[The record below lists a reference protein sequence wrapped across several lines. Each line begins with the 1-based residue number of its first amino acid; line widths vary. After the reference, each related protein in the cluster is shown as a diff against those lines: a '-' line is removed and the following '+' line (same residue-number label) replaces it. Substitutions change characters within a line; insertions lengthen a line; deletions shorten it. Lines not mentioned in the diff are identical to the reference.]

1 MVPPLMISSSVA
13 SSVNGKRQGGNT
25 PGDTYGSS
33 HNYTTTSQ
41 KQKSEWTELME
52 QDAARFKEEN
62 EYVRKL
68 RKYKQKEF
76 AKSLEEQD

>member
-1 MVPPLMISSSVA
+1 
-13 SSVNGKRQGGNT
+13 
-25 PGDTYGSS
+25 
-33 HNYTTTSQ
+33 
-41 KQKSEWTELME
+41 ME

-76 AKSLEEQD
+76 AKSLEEQIKRKKKNKPLEEGHRTYRKRN